1 MSSVCL
7 LSVSESQRAHLTREV
22 RTCQRRQNNNL
33 AIKQSQRLC
42 SSRAVDNI
50 PVCVMDNPQRL
61 SSSFLPSFLLSQY
74 TWESV
79 PRTYTQKSVSLG
91 EKPQKLSPTFPL
103 CIHRKLYLTYIIHQ
117 DLMLTT
123 LFDLLWQKKK
133 PKRVDISDRYVI
145 PESGGYIW
153 QWSEHCKSAI
163 LQHNIG
169 MILKRRKKKQ
179 CLLYSSRLPCQA

>member
-145 PESGGYIW
+145 PESGGYI
-153 QWSEHCKSAI
+153 
-163 LQHNIG
+163 
-169 MILKRRKKKQ
+169 
-179 CLLYSSRLPCQA
+179 

>member
-91 EKPQKLSPTFPL
+91 ENPEKLYPTFFL
-103 CIHRKLYLTYIIHQ
+103 CIHRKLYLRYIIHQ
-117 DLMLTT
+117 DLMFTT
-123 LFDLLWQKKK
+123 LFDLLWQKVQ
-133 PKRVDISDRYVI
+133 KRIDTFHRYVI
-145 PESGGYIW
+145 PESGGYIL
-153 QWSEHCKSAI
+153 QQSEHCKSTI
-163 LQHNIG
+163 LQHSIG
-169 MILKRRKKKQ
+169 MTLKRRKEKQ
-179 CLLYSSRLPCQA
+179 CLLYSPRPP